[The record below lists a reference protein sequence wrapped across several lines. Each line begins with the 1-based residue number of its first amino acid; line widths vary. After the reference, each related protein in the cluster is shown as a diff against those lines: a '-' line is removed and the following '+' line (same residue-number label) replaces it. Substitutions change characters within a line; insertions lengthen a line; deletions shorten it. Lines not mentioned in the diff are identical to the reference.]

1 MKTLSPLLK
10 HSRSI
15 LVASSIVALS
25 LAFSACTKSKPNAV
39 ASDALAAMS
48 DAVGTSGSSDDTG
61 DTGDTGGTGD
71 TGDTAGTA
79 GTAGTGVTG
88 TDGNVTAA
96 GNEVVDQL
104 VLTVG
109 GGFTTWQS
117 NVGELPIAFIADGQ
131 LIRGLPSDRA
141 NELAP
146 KATTQEIQPA
156 ALEEIASWLYGAGF
170 KGDPLDFGDPGVTD
184 MPSTTLT
191 FTIGG
196 EFYRQSA
203 YALDFDT
210 SGSGTTLT
218 DEQQKN
224 RANFSRLV
232 EFLKDPVAAYGAA
245 NLTTPTSYVPATY
258 SLWGRR
264 YGVPVSANGDAPPKL
279 VKVPWPHASISLAS
293 FEEQPSCVPVEE
305 ADSVAVAATFAAAA
319 APGVSAKVAS
329 AEFVTTAFAQ
339 PDGVVSELVLTP
351 VLPGMMTCP
360 EGEPFRIFGD
370 PK

>member
-1 MKTLSPLLK
+1 MKNFSPLLK
-10 HSRSI
+10 RSRS
-15 LVASSIVALS
+15 LVLAGSLVGLS
-25 LAFSACTKSKPNAV
+25 LAFSGCTKSEPNAAA
-39 ASDALAAMS
+39 ASDAASAMS
-48 DAVGTSGSSDDTG
+48 DAVGTSGFSDDTG
-61 DTGDTGGTGD
+61 AAGDTAGTGDTGGS
-71 TGDTAGTA
+71 
-79 GTAGTGVTG
+79 GVTG
-88 TDGNVTAA
+88 TDANDVNVEAA
-96 GNEVVDQL
+96 TNEAVDKL

-131 LIRGLPSDRA
+131 LLRGVPSDRP

-210 SGSGTTLT
+210 SGSGTALT

-245 NLTTPTSYVPATY
+245 NLTAPTPYVPATY
-258 SLWGRR
+258 SLWGAR
-264 YGVPVSANGDAPPKL
+264 YGVPIGEKPTL
-279 VKVPWPHASISLAS
+279 VKMPWPHTSLS
-293 FEEQPSCVPVEE
+293 LETFKEQPTCQSVEE
-305 ADSVAVAATFAAAA
+305 ADSAAVAATFAAVAGSSGDA
-319 APGVSAKVAS
+319 KPKVAIPI
-329 AEFVTTAFAQ
+329 ATITAFEQ
-339 PDGVVSELVLTP
+339 PDGAIAELVLTP

-360 EGEPFRIFGD
+360 VGEPFRIFGD
-370 PK
+370 SK

>member
-1 MKTLSPLLK
+1 MKTS
-10 HSRSI
+10 SS
-15 LVASSIVALS
+15 LVNRTQTIMVGSIVTFS
-25 LAFSACTKSKPNAV
+25 LVFSACTKSDPNTDAAV
-39 ASDALAAMS
+39 DAVTVAAS
-48 DAVGTSGSSDDTG
+48 DAVGTGADGSNPDS
-61 DTGDTGGTGD
+61 
-71 TGDTAGTA
+71 AGSA
-79 GTAGTGVTG
+79 N

-96 GNEVVDQL
+96 GNEAVDKL

-131 LIRGLPSDRA
+131 LVRGVPSDRP
-141 NELAP
+141 NEPAP

-170 KGDPLDFGDPGVTD
+170 KGDPLDFGDPGATD
-184 MPSTTLT
+184 LPTTTLT
-191 FTIGG
+191 FTISG

-210 SGSGTTLT
+210 SGSGPALT

-245 NLTTPTSYVPATY
+245 NLTTPTPYVPATY
-258 SLWGRR
+258 SLWGAR
-264 YGVPVSANGDAPPKL
+264 YGVPIGEKPTL
-279 VKVPWPHASISLAS
+279 VKMPWPHTSLSLES
-293 FEEQPSCVPVEE
+293 FNEQPTCQSVEE
-305 ADSVAVAATFAAAA
+305 ADSAAVAATFAAVAGSSGDA
-319 APGVSAKVAS
+319 KPKVAIPV
-329 AEFVTTAFAQ
+329 ATITAFEQ
-339 PDGVVSELVLTP
+339 PDGVIAELVLTP

-360 EGEPFRIFGD
+360 PGEPFRIFGD

>member
-1 MKTLSPLLK
+1 MKNFSPLLK
-10 HSRSI
+10 HSRS
-15 LVASSIVALS
+15 LVVAGSLVGLS
-25 LAFSACTKSKPNAV
+25 LVFSACTKSEPNV
-39 ASDALAAMS
+39 AAAS
-48 DAVGTSGSSDDTG
+48 DAVGTSGFSDDTG
-61 DTGDTGGTGD
+61 AAGDDAGTGDTGGSG
-71 TGDTAGTA
+71 A
-79 GTAGTGVTG
+79 TG
-88 TDGNVTAA
+88 TDANDVNVVNVEAA
-96 GNEVVDQL
+96 TNEAVDKL

-131 LIRGLPSDRA
+131 LVRGVPSDRP

-156 ALEEIASWLYGAGF
+156 ALEEIAAWLYGAGF

-184 MPSTTLT
+184 MPTTSLT
-191 FTIGG
+191 FTISG

-210 SGSGTTLT
+210 SGSGIALS

-245 NLTTPTSYVPATY
+245 NLTTPTPYVPATY
-258 SLWGRR
+258 SLWGAR
-264 YGVPVSANGDAPPKL
+264 YGVPIGEKPTL
-279 VKVPWPHASISLAS
+279 VKMPWPHTSLS
-293 FEEQPSCVPVEE
+293 LETFKEQPTCQEVEE
-305 ADSVAVAATFAAAA
+305 ADSAAVAATFAAVAGSSGDA
-319 APGVSAKVAS
+319 KPKVAIPI
-329 AEFVTTAFAQ
+329 ATITAFEQ
-339 PDGVVSELVLTP
+339 PDGAIAELVLTP

-360 EGEPFRIFGD
+360 VGEPFRIFGD
-370 PK
+370 SK